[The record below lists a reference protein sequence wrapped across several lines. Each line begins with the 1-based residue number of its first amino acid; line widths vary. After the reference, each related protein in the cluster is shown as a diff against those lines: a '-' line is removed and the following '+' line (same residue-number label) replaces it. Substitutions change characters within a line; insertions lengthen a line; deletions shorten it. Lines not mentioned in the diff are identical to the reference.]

1 MEGASTSTFDK
12 KIERLKSCPKDYT
25 YAELTS
31 VSKSLGYN
39 EMTKGAT
46 SGSRVAFIDSQKNII
61 QLHKPHPG
69 NIVKMYQLRQV
80 IDTLTERGLLNE

>member
-1 MEGASTSTFDK
+1 
-12 KIERLKSCPKDYT
+12 
-25 YAELTS
+25 
-31 VSKSLGYN
+31 
-39 EMTKGAT
+39 MTKGAT

-69 NIVKMYQLRQV
+69 SIVKVYQLQQV